1 MIEIK
6 DIKSDS
12 GNIKRFILKSE
23 ELTVSIINYGATVT
37 DVIYDGR
44 DVVLGCAAAEEYPH
58 SGYYFGATIGRVC
71 NRIGKGR
78 FVLNGKEYRVTV
90 NQGNNSLHGGKRGF
104 DKRFFDYSVKG
115 DKLELSY
122 LSADGEEGY
131 PANLSVKAVYYVK
144 GADLHIEY
152 EAIPDAD
159 TVCNMTNHSYF
170 NLNGQGEGEVLDHS
184 LYVNAD
190 YIVPINEEKL
200 PTGTFLAVD
209 GTPFDFRTP
218 SVIAERI
225 NNAHPQIVN
234 GKGLDHAFLLNG
246 SGLRKAAT
254 VIGDK
259 SGIKLDVITDQ
270 KALQVYCAR
279 FSNAVVGKNGKTY
292 RGYAALCLEAEGL
305 PDAANNPRFPGIAVK
320 KGEKYAYKTIYRFG
334 KDQTDKNRF

>member
-1 MIEIK
+1 MIEIH
-6 DIKSDS
+6 DVKSNNE
-12 GNIKRFILKSE
+12 NIKQFILKSE

-37 DVIYDGR
+37 NVIFDGR
-44 DVVLGCAAAEEYPH
+44 DIVLGCDTAEEYPQ

-78 FVLNGKEYRVTV
+78 FFLNGKEYCVSV
-90 NQGNNSLHGGKRGF
+90 NQRNNSLHGGICGF
-104 DKRFFDYSVKG
+104 DKQVFEYSVKG

-131 PANLSVKAVYYVK
+131 PASLSVKVVYYVK
-144 GADLHIEY
+144 GSDLYVEY

-170 NLNGQGEGEVLDHS
+170 NLNGQGEGEVLNHS

-200 PTGTFLAVD
+200 PTGTFLSVD
-209 GTPFDFRTP
+209 DNPFDFRTP
-218 SVIAERI
+218 AVIAERI
-225 NNAHPQIVN
+225 NNAHSQLVN

-246 SGLRKAAT
+246 CGLRKAAT
-254 VIGDK
+254 AVGDK
-259 SGIKLDVITDQ
+259 SRIKLDVITDQ

-279 FSNAVVGKNGKTY
+279 FSDAIVGKNGKVY
-292 RGYAALCLEAEGL
+292 QGYAALCLEAEGL
-305 PDAANNPRFPGIAVK
+305 PDAVNNPRFPSVVVK
-320 KGEKYAYKTIYRFG
+320 KGEKYSYTTIYSLS
-334 KDQTDKNRF
+334 KC